1 MGQESFF
8 AEKNN
13 RTGKMPVLRL
23 IQNMMFKK
31 LENPIKIG
39 HFLGNL
45 LVAIALTLTLLFSNS
60 TSALADTNASQLTEA
75 ELQELQGV
83 FEEALTASNEGDFV
97 AAEELWSQLIER
109 LPDNAA
115 LWSNR
120 GNIRVSQNQLESALS
135 DYEKA
140 IELAPYAPDPY
151 LNRGIVY
158 ERLENWEEAIAD
170 YNRVLEIDPED
181 PLAYN
186 NRGNAEAGN
195 GEWSKA
201 IADYQKAF
209 ELFPNYAF
217 ARGNYALALYQTG
230 QTEQAIKTMKDLVR
244 KYPNFADMRAALTA
258 CLWEEGKQGEA
269 ESNWVA
275 ALGLDSRYKDI
286 QWVTNIRRWPP
297 AVANGLEKFLKLE

>member
-1 MGQESFF
+1 MKKMMLKKQES
-8 AEKNN
+8 K
-13 RTGKMPVLRL
+13 
-23 IQNMMFKK
+23 
-31 LENPIKIG
+31 IKIG
-39 HFLGNL
+39 RFLTNL
-45 LVAIALTLTLLFSNS
+45 LVAIALISLVLFSNS
-60 TSALADTNASQLTEA
+60 TSVLADTNPSKLTEA
-75 ELQELQGV
+75 ELQELQGI
-83 FEEALTASNEGDFV
+83 FDEALTTSNQGDFV

-158 ERLENWEEAIAD
+158 ERLEEWSEAIAD
-170 YNRVLEIDPED
+170 YNRVLELDPED

-186 NRGNAEAGN
+186 NRGNAEAGK
-195 GEWSKA
+195 GEWSEA

-209 ELFPNYAF
+209 ELAPNYAF
-217 ARGNYALALYQTG
+217 ARGNYALALYQKG
-230 QTEQAIKTMKDLVR
+230 QTEEAIKTMKDLVR

-286 QWVTNIRRWPP
+286 EWVSNIRRWPP

>member
-1 MGQESFF
+1 MMLKQQ
-8 AEKNN
+8 EKN
-13 RTGKMPVLRL
+13 
-23 IQNMMFKK
+23 K
-31 LENPIKIG
+31 LG
-39 HFLGNL
+39 RFLTNL
-45 LVAIALTLTLLFSNS
+45 LVALALIVTILFSNS
-60 TSALADTNASQLTEA
+60 TSALADTNTSQLTEA
-75 ELQELQGV
+75 ELQELQGI
-83 FEEALTASNEGDFV
+83 FDEALTASDRGNFV

-109 LPDNAA
+109 LPENPA

-120 GNIRVSQNQLESALS
+120 GNIRVSQNKLESALS

-158 ERLENWEEAIAD
+158 ERLEQWDEAIAD
-170 YNRVLEIDPED
+170 YNQVLELDPED

-186 NRGNAEAGN
+186 NRGNAEAGK
-195 GEWSKA
+195 GEWSEA
-201 IADYQKAF
+201 IADYKKAF
-209 ELFPNYAF
+209 ELAPNYAF
-217 ARGNYALALYQTG
+217 ARGNYALALYQNA
-230 QTEQAIKTMKDLVR
+230 QSEEAIKTMKDLVR

-258 CLWEEGKQGEA
+258 CLWEQGKQGEA

-286 QWVTNIRRWPP
+286 EWVTNIRRWPP

>member
-1 MGQESFF
+1 
-8 AEKNN
+8 
-13 RTGKMPVLRL
+13 
-23 IQNMMFKK
+23 MMLKK
-31 LENPIKIG
+31 LEKNQQSRIKIG
-39 HFLGNL
+39 RFLTNF
-45 LVAIALTLTLLFSNS
+45 LVAIALISTLLFGHSI
-60 TSALADTNASQLTEA
+60 SALADTNTSQLTEA

-83 FEEALTASNEGDFV
+83 FEEALTASDRGDFV

-109 LPDNAA
+109 LPDNPA

-120 GNIRVSQNQLESALS
+120 GNIRVSQNKLEAAFT

-140 IELAPYAPDPY
+140 IELAPEAPDPY

-158 ERLENWEEAIAD
+158 ERLEEWEEAIAD
-170 YNRVLEIDPED
+170 YNRVLELDPED

-186 NRGNAEAGN
+186 NRGNAEAGKR
-195 GEWSKA
+195 EWEKA

-209 ELFPNYAF
+209 ELVPDYAF
-217 ARGNYALALYQTG
+217 ARGNYALALYQNG
-230 QTEQAIKTMKDLVR
+230 QTEEAIKTMKNLVR

-286 QWVTNIRRWPP
+286 EWVTNIRRWPP